1 MGHFYK
7 KKQTYTYPPKDT
19 RTLQISKACLENQAS
34 VSVYLEKMLGGKWHV
49 FEFHQVWNE
58 IDFSEKIET
67 DQNYVKQQTDEL
79 TDVTF

>member
-49 FEFHQVWNE
+49 FEFHQVEDE
-58 IDFSEKIET
+58 IKSTHTLMNMLKSISFYT
-67 DQNYVKQQTDEL
+67 
-79 TDVTF
+79 